1 MSLGKKKKTARQAI
15 LEGARIAFKAGLF
28 SLVDLKKV
36 VNSDRGYYRAV
47 QLLEG
52 CDGQK
57 PIKQQLEK
65 VN

>member
-1 MSLGKKKKTARQAI
+1 MILGSKKKTARQAI

-28 SLVDLKKV
+28 SLEDLKGV

-47 QLLEG
+47 QLLQG

-57 PIKQQLEK
+57 AISAQQKK
-65 VN
+65 VK

>member
-1 MSLGKKKKTARQAI
+1 MSLSKGKKTARQII

-28 SLVDLKKV
+28 SKEEVKAV
-36 VNSDRGYYRAV
+36 VNSERGYFRAL

-52 CDGQK
+52 CDSQK
-57 PIKQQLEK
+57 PIKQQLAK